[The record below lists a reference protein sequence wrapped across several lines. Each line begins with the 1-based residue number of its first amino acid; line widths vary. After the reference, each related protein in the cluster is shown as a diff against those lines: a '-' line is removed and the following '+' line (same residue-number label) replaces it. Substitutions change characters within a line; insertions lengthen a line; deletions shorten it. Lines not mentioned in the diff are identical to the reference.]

1 MDIFYPFQIIANWLT
16 FEVFRL
22 TAHSHLGESVSFF
35 IYDALKIVLL
45 LLVIN
50 YFMAIIR
57 HYLPIEKLRDF
68 LASRKWYGFDHL
80 LASLFGTITPFCSCS
95 SIPLFIGFLK
105 AGIPLGVTFSFL
117 ITSPLVNE
125 AAVVLFIGLFGWKI
139 TLWYVFAGVFL
150 GVVGGFILGKL
161 KLEKYVADYVWKIEA
176 QKYQAVE
183 KNETKIVL
191 AKKFW
196 LEGWQ
201 ITKKILP
208 YALAG
213 IALGAAIHGFVPT
226 GFLEKYITKDNL
238 FAVPI
243 SVLLAVPMYANA
255 TSVIPIMQALVE
267 KGIPLGTAL
276 AFMMAVV
283 GISLPEALI
292 LKKVMKIQLLVYFFT
307 ITAVSI
313 VLIGYAFNLFF

>member
-16 FEVFRL
+16 FEVFQL
-22 TAHSHLGESVSFF
+22 AAHSHLGESVNFF

-45 LLVIN
+45 LLAIN

-57 HYLPIEKLRDF
+57 HYFPIEKLRDF

-125 AAVVLFIGLFGWKI
+125 AAVVLFVGLFGWKI

-150 GVVGGFILGKL
+150 GVIGGFILGKL
-161 KLEKYVADYVWKIEA
+161 KLEKYVADYVWKIQP

-183 KNETKIVL
+183 KKETKTVL

-213 IALGAAIHGFVPT
+213 IALGATIHGFVPT
-226 GFLEKYITKDNL
+226 GFLEKHITKDNL

-243 SVLLAVPMYANA
+243 AVLIAVPMYANA
-255 TSVIPIMQALVE
+255 TSVIPIMQALV
-267 KGIPLGTAL
+267 
-276 AFMMAVV
+276 
-283 GISLPEALI
+283 
-292 LKKVMKIQLLVYFFT
+292 
-307 ITAVSI
+307 
-313 VLIGYAFNLFF
+313 